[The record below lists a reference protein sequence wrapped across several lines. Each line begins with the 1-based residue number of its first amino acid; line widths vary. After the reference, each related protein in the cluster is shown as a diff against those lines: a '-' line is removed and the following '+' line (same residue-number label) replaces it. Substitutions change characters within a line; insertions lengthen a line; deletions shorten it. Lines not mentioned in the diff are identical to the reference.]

1 MKGKSDKH
9 DKNSEARASKL
20 VDHISNT
27 EITQEDAEPS
37 TRASLLGKRLEI
49 NLSRTTFLE
58 SPLRG
63 SEASTLRTSL
73 SPLRRAPKPGNEN
86 MCIAVFDF
94 SQEKPAAMP
103 KFSLAKIEECSSE
116 DEYDDAARKDAA
128 RDATHSMKDGNF
140 ICAVRRFP
148 ALMLTLACEMVVA
161 FVISNYQDSF
171 KANPLL
177 MSFLPVISAISGNI
191 GLQAS
196 SINVRA
202 LAVGLLSPKEFSK
215 ATWRTVAQSFFL
227 SVGSGAVIGVIAG
240 IWNATVLFG
249 AVICL
254 GMFISGLT
262 AGFFGGLAPL
272 CFKRLGID
280 PTSIAG
286 PMETA
291 FQDMVGSTLFV
302 IMAYYLL

>member
-1 MKGKSDKH
+1 M
-9 DKNSEARASKL
+9 
-20 VDHISNT
+20 
-27 EITQEDAEPS
+27 
-37 TRASLLGKRLEI
+37 EI
-49 NLSRTTFLE
+49 NVSRSTFPA
-58 SPLRG
+58 STFRG
-63 SEASTLRTSL
+63 SEG
-73 SPLRRAPKPGNEN
+73 SPLKRSEASPLGRAPNSGNEN
-86 MCIAVFDF
+86 MGIAVFDF
-94 SQEKPAAMP
+94 SYEEP
-103 KFSLAKIEECSSE
+103 KAIRKTVGKIEEGSSE
-116 DEYDDAARKDAA
+116 DEDGAKEDAA
-128 RDATHSMKDGNF
+128 RDATNSMKDSNF
-140 ICAVRRFP
+140 LCAVRRFP

-227 SVGSGAVIGVIAG
+227 SVGSGVVIGIIAG
-240 IWNATVLFG
+240 IWDATVLFG

-302 IMAYYLL
+302 IMAYYLLS